1 MADMARTIPPDRFQQ
16 LIDCATQVFIEQG
29 YARTQMADIA
39 DAMGVAKGT
48 LYLYVESK
56 EALFDLVLR
65 HADAERPLT
74 TPPTLPLRTPEPGAT
89 LQHVRTR
96 LAEQPPLPAL
106 LAALRRQ
113 RVADPR
119 AELSEVVRE
128 IYHPLSRNRRAIKLM
143 DRSAQFHPDLA
154 AVWFKGAR
162 GTLINRLSAYLD
174 RRIRRKLFRPVP
186 DTAVAARVIM
196 ETIVTWAVHRHWD
209 PSPQAID
216 DQVAEDTVVQFI
228 VGGLMKEAQ
237 R

>member
-1 MADMARTIPPDRFQQ
+1 MTRTVPPDRFQH
-16 LIDCATQVFIEQG
+16 LLDCATQVFIEQG

-39 DAMGVAKGT
+39 AAMGVAKGT

-56 EALFDLVLR
+56 AALFDLVLR

-74 TPPTLPLRTPEPGAT
+74 TPPTLPLPTPKPGTT
-89 LQHVRTR
+89 LRHVRTR
-96 LAEQPPLPAL
+96 LAGQPPLPTLVTAL
-106 LAALRRQ
+106 SRQ

-119 AELSEVVRE
+119 AELTEIVRE
-128 IYHPLSRNRRAIKLM
+128 IYHTLSQNRRAIKLM
-143 DRSAQFHPDLA
+143 DRSAQFHPELA
-154 AVWFKGAR
+154 ATWFKGAR
-162 GTLINRLSAYLD
+162 GTLVDALSEYLA

-209 PSPQAID
+209 PSPQVID

-228 VGGLMKEAQ
+228 VGGLMKGAQ
-237 R
+237 P

>member
-1 MADMARTIPPDRFQQ
+1 MARTVPPDRFQR
-16 LIDCATQVFIEQG
+16 LLDCATQVFIEQG

-39 DAMGVAKGT
+39 AAMGIAKGT

-56 EALFDLVLR
+56 EALFDLVVR
-65 HADAERPLT
+65 HADAEHPLT
-74 TPPTLPLRTPEPGAT
+74 TPPTLPLRTPKPGAT

-96 LAEQPPLPAL
+96 LAEAPPLPAL
-106 LAALRRQ
+106 IAALGRQ

-119 AELSEVVRE
+119 AELSEIVRE
-128 IYHPLSRNRRAIKLM
+128 IYHTLSRNRRAIKLM

-154 AVWFKGAR
+154 ATWFKGAR
-162 GTLINRLSAYLD
+162 GTLTQLLADYLN
-174 RRIRRKLFRPVP
+174 RRIRGKLLRPVP
-186 DTAVAARVIM
+186 DVAVAARVIM

-228 VGGLMKEAQ
+228 VGGLIKEVQ
-237 R
+237 P